1 MSAHTTYMSLL
12 FVGFTVGFVFNV
24 FVLRANARTILF
36 HALCCA
42 GSVVIAGYM
51 SEWMLWASCGMIA
64 MSLIATG
71 VIVHK
76 FKLVEFYRQNKHR
89 LITEEEVDLEDCPPE
104 VQAQFKKYHG

>member
-12 FVGFTVGFVFNV
+12 FVCFTVGFLFNI
-24 FVLRANARTILF
+24 FVLRANARAILF

-42 GSVVIAGYM
+42 GSVVIAGFM
-51 SEWMLWASCGMIA
+51 PEWMLWASCGMIVA
-64 MSLIATG
+64 SLIATG

-76 FKLVEFYRQNKHR
+76 FKIVELYRRKHR
-89 LITEEEVDLEDCPPE
+89 VVTEEEVDLEDCPPE